1 MVNLMSLPMEML
13 LEVSSHLDESSKSR
27 LSQTCK
33 YLHDTVTPEVYRD
46 LTVNMFYHPSAAN
59 DVKSLSI
66 TPSKEKGGRRAESP
80 LHALDDYGGYVR
92 TLTVRTSRMPKEWTK
107 TQARKSRVSMRWL
120 KEAILKCT
128 GLRTIRLESG
138 SGVDSAELPEA
149 IYQPYEM
156 FYSFLGIAETVAL
169 SLNHLEE
176 MVISGLSDVDSF
188 KEHLIAVGG
197 PCDLTLSALSTIRFK
212 VQERNFGERI
222 SRWRQISDA
231 LNGIGTTIQV
241 GNIDPASRRRRDAH
255 PDLPQLDCWERM
267 VKRVNCTMD
276 AISPDLT
283 LCFDTEDVR
292 SLNLLSLPTDKS
304 SYREVIPRTTRFR
317 KLKQLWIAQY
327 QPGSGSPIPWEETF
341 PGLFKSLPN
350 LEGITYRQFF
360 RDSDRRHKNEWRM
373 VETRYK
379 PDRIEGTVA
388 RHGSV
393 RDEFYNI

>member
-1 MVNLMSLPMEML
+1 
-13 LEVSSHLDESSKSR
+13 
-27 LSQTCK
+27 
-33 YLHDTVTPEVYRD
+33 
-46 LTVNMFYHPSAAN
+46 MFYHPSAAN

-156 FYSFLGIAETVAL
+156 FYSFLEIAETVAL

-188 KEHLIAVGG
+188 KEHLIA
-197 PCDLTLSALSTIRFK
+197 
-212 VQERNFGERI
+212 ERNFGERI

-255 PDLPQLDCWERM
+255 PDLPQLDGWERM

-393 RDEFYNI
+393 RDEFYKI